1 MFKVNA
7 KTPLQL
13 CNAIYTL
20 VGENLAYF
28 DAQKRAIDILETPVF
43 YKREPKGQN
52 RFLNIRDLLD
62 LGYGDCEDLAAALVS
77 YFIFLKYEARPVLT
91 QTGPHLYHV
100 TVEVKEQGKWVQIDP
115 SRIKG
120 MK

>member
-1 MFKVNA
+1 MFTVHA
-7 KTPLQL
+7 KTPLEL

-43 YKREPKGQN
+43 YQREPRGENK
-52 RFLNIRDLLD
+52 FFNIRDLLAR
-62 LGYGDCEDLAAALVS
+62 GYGDCEDLSAALIA
-77 YFIFLKYEARPVLT
+77 YFLFLKYEARPVLRET
-91 QTGPHLYHV
+91 APHLYHV
-100 TVEVKEQGKWVQIDP
+100 TVEVKEQGKWVQVDP